1 MKSGLGKLDVG
12 SLKEIAWNL
21 FLLSAGSVIC
31 VVGINGILIPQEFLS
46 GGFTG
51 LAIGL
56 HYLTPR
62 LPVSWL
68 YFLLNVP
75 LYLLGWRYVGR
86 RFFLYSIAG
95 TIIFSAAIELV
106 PVTLQ
111 VENKILAALLAGIIV
126 GVGSGII
133 LRSRGSAGGLDILSV
148 ILLQRFSYRL
158 GTTGLVFNSVLL
170 VAGAYIF
177 SFDQALY
184 TLIYIYVTARMVNLV
199 VTGLSQRKAVMV
211 ISPRWK
217 EIAETIVAEIH
228 RGVTL
233 LEGEGAYTHQKTKVL
248 YTVIAFRELPRVK
261 AIIRREDPNAFAV
274 VSETMEVIG
283 YRIGNQPRW

>member
-1 MKSGLGKLDVG
+1 MKSGLGKLDAG

-95 TIIFSAAIELV
+95 TIIFSVAIELV

-199 VTGLSQRKAVMV
+199 VTGLSQRKAVMI

-217 EIAETIVAEIH
+217 EISETIVAEIH
-228 RGVTL
+228 RGVTM

-261 AIIRREDPNAFAV
+261 AIIRREDPKAFAV